1 MANYWAVITGI
12 NQYQALQPLL
22 FAQFD
27 AEELHHVCV
36 DEAGMAPE
44 RCQFLSD
51 ISPAVT
57 PQRRYPDR
65 QQLQRSLTWL
75 LESPIAP
82 DDVVWWFF
90 SGYGVVWQ
98 GEDYVL
104 PIDGDPR
111 QPAQTAISMAQV
123 FDTLKQLP
131 TRHGIVVLD
140 INRSE
145 AAVPGQRLGVQ
156 TLELAESLGIPLLLS
171 CQPEQFSY
179 ETLALRHGLFTA
191 ALLEG
196 LRYRG
201 CRTLSQLAEYVTNH
215 LPELSQ
221 HHLRPVQNPVAVV
234 PPEQKFVLVLP
245 ADATS
250 QQAAAPTAEP
260 TMTSENSQPAPEP
273 TARPA
278 TAAEPVSTSA
288 PTPAP
293 VSEPV
298 VSSQPAASEP
308 TAQGAPAW
316 LRPGLA
322 GLGLLLLGALLGY
335 TPQWLQGR
343 APEPGA
349 SPPSTPT
356 RNGQSATE
364 EAAPLAETAISRSSP
379 EAMRPTPDNLGSPQE
394 APPALD
400 QARTQLR
407 PLSASVFVDAIKTA
421 RQVAPDDPGYDQ
433 AQQDILRWS
442 RIILDLAE
450 GRAAAGNLEDAIAA
464 AQLVPADQPTL
475 HQAAQERIRSWQQRQ
490 QYRQILEAAQASL
503 QPGQASS
510 FQQAILQ
517 LQQIPPEFP
526 EGQIA
531 QDRIN
536 QWSEDILVIAR
547 ARAAQGRFADAIAA
561 AELIPAGTAA
571 YDQAQQE
578 LQDWRQQS

>member
-1 MANYWAVITGI
+1 MANYWAVIAGI

-27 AEELHHVCV
+27 AEELHNVCL

-51 ISPAVT
+51 ISPAVK

-65 QQLQRSLTWL
+65 QQLQRSLTQL
-75 LESPIAP
+75 LESPIAA

-98 GEDYVL
+98 GEDYLL

-111 QPAQTAISMAQV
+111 QPAQTAIPIAQV

-156 TLELAESLGIPLLLS
+156 TVELAESLGIPLLLS

-215 LPELSQ
+215 LPALSR

-234 PPEQKFVLVLP
+234 PPEQKFLLVLP
-245 ADATS
+245 ADTVS
-250 QQAAAPTAEP
+250 QTPAESSVSAPAPTAAA
-260 TMTSENSQPAPEP
+260 TTAPEP
-273 TARPA
+273 TPPSGS
-278 TAAEPVSTSA
+278 ELVPVSGPMDAEQPA
-288 PTPAP
+288 PTRL
-293 VSEPV
+293 
-298 VSSQPAASEP
+298 
-308 TAQGAPAW
+308 AW

-335 TPQWLQGR
+335 TPQWLQGQ
-343 APEPGA
+343 APEPE
-349 SPPSTPT
+349 PSAPT
-356 RNGQSATE
+356 SNGPSAAGDE
-364 EAAPLAETAISRSSP
+364 APLAETAMSRSSP
-379 EAMRPTPDNLGSPQE
+379 EAMRPTPDNLGRHQE

-400 QARTQLR
+400 QARTQLQ
-407 PLSASVFVDAIKTA
+407 PLSASAFVDAIKTA
-421 RQVAPDDPGYDQ
+421 RQVSPEDPGYEQ

-450 GRAAAGNLEDAIAA
+450 GRAATGNLQDAIAA

-475 HQAAQERIRSWQQRQ
+475 HQMAQERIRYWQHRQ
-490 QYRQILEAAQASL
+490 QHRQILQQAQASL
-503 QPGQASS
+503 QPGQASA
-510 FQQAILQ
+510 FQAAILQ
-517 LQQIPPEFP
+517 LQQIPPASP
-526 EGQIA
+526 EGKIA
-531 QDRIN
+531 QDRID

-547 ARAAQGRFADAIAA
+547 ARAAQGRFAAAIAA
-561 AELIPAGTAA
+561 AELIPEGTAA

-578 LQDWRQQS
+578 LQNWRQEL